1 LKSEISEFVPDLPHV
16 TGGLSWKD
24 GQGRM
29 GRLTRRQH
37 LNSVLKN
44 GQQVFA
50 FADRRQFPCGKKGL
64 NIEKALEVREDS
76 AFYAVEQGEDPP

>member
-44 GQQVFA
+44 GQQVFT
-50 FADRRQFPCGKKGL
+50 FGRGRQFPWEKRGL
-64 NIEKALEVREDS
+64 KIEKPLELREDS
-76 AFYAVEQGEDPP
+76 AFYAVEQGEGPP